1 MAASVRAMLAE
12 AKWRGL
18 WGTVRAVKMNKFG
31 TQQFFVAEDEQGNK
45 FFENKGDS
53 FGRDRWV
60 EYSDSK
66 NFDSSNISPR
76 CVVCVPAH
84 SPDL

>member
-1 MAASVRAMLAE
+1 VAIARDDLVGMAASVRAMLAE

-18 WGTVRAVKMNKFG
+18 WGTVRAVKM
-31 TQQFFVAEDEQGNK
+31 NK